1 MNKQKDH
8 ETFSVEYFIELAL
21 EEARKAQQS
30 DEVPVGAVVVKD
42 NVIIGRGQN
51 QTISSHDP
59 TAHAEISAIREACL
73 FEQNYRLPGCDL
85 YVTLE
90 PCVMCLGASVH
101 ARIKSLFFG
110 VLDPKSGALSSVIA
124 SPFEKMN
131 HRIKI
136 KGGFLEAECGNI
148 LKEFFALKRKQ

>member
-1 MNKQKDH
+1 MKQQKDH
-8 ETFSVEYFIELAL
+8 ETFSVEYFMELAL
-21 EEARKAQQS
+21 EEARKAQRS

-73 FEQNYRLPGCDL
+73 FEHNYRLPDCDL

-90 PCVMCLGASVH
+90 PCVMCLGAAVH
-101 ARIKSLFFG
+101 ARIKRLFFG
-110 VLDPKSGALSSVIA
+110 ALDPKSGALSSVMA
-124 SPFEKMN
+124 FPLEKMN

-148 LKEFFALKRKQ
+148 LKEFFALKRIQ